1 MTTAE
6 ELEPTVDEQYIDYA
20 LTELA
25 RAAASMDAPPY
36 ARPEEKAPTRLARAY
51 ELCKSGRVSVDTQG
65 VFNIPGSTY
74 PQRYLVDPQ
83 GCSCPASQKSR
94 SKWCYHL
101 VAAAL
106 WDRWQSR
113 ITPGYKSLFIKGAI
127 PVPRVDRDIEEAEMA
142 EEAAL
147 LDWPPEESLL
157 DAPAAPVAVQ
167 EPVQATQP
175 TLAAERQVSPLAQLP
190 GASQTA
196 TTPLSPYRPLAEI
209 IADLS
214 KPLSKEC
221 VATRQQ
227 QGQTLSYLHWWD
239 VRLLLDTYAPGWHG
253 EIVEV
258 QESDREVP
266 DRQGTVSTLHTC
278 TVRYRLTIPCAEGQV
293 SREALGRE
301 EAAIVQYGDHTS
313 NASAMAMT
321 RAAAMFGVGVW
332 LREKDGTSTALQRH
346 LLTEALQS
354 FGAQCEARGQDKQ
367 QALAQ
372 LMQAQGVTRRD
383 ALPLWAVRQMIE

>member
-1 MTTAE
+1 MDTMVHAP
-6 ELEPTVDEQYIDYA
+6 EPTVDEQYTDYA

-36 ARPEEKAPTRLARAY
+36 ALPDEKTPTRLARAY
-51 ELCKSGRVSVDTQG
+51 DLCKSGKITVDTQG
-65 VFNIPGSTY
+65 VLSIPGSTY

-94 SKWCYHL
+94 SKYCYHL

-113 ITPGYKSLFIKGAI
+113 ITPGYKSLFIKGAP
-127 PVPRVDRDIEEAEMA
+127 PVPLPTTTEPTEAD
-142 EEAAL
+142 L
-147 LDWPPEESLL
+147 LDWPSEESLA
-157 DAPAAPVAVQ
+157 DTPAEDHSVTAQ
-167 EPVQATQP
+167 EPVQATHP
-175 TLAAERQVSPLAQLP
+175 TLAAERQVPALAQLP
-190 GASQTA
+190 TASSAA
-196 TTPLSPYRPLAEI
+196 TVPPSPTRPLAAI

-214 KPLSKEC
+214 KPLPKEC

-258 QESDREVP
+258 QESDREVA
-266 DRQGTVSTLHTC
+266 DRQGTVATVHTC

-293 SREALGRE
+293 SREAIGRE
-301 EAAIVQYGDHTS
+301 EAATVQYGDHTS

-346 LLTEALQS
+346 LLTEALQA
-354 FGAQCEARGQDKQ
+354 FGAQCEAQGKDKQ

-372 LMQAQGVTRRD
+372 LMQAHSVTRRD
-383 ALPLWAVRQMIE
+383 ALPLWAVRQALA

>member
-6 ELEPTVDEQYIDYA
+6 YLEPTTDEQYTDYA

-25 RAAASMDAPPY
+25 RAAASMDCPPY
-36 ARPEEKAPTRLARAY
+36 ALPDEKTPTRLARAY
-51 ELCKSGRVSVDTQG
+51 DLCKSGAVSVDREG
-65 VFNIPGSTY
+65 VFTVAGKSQAYTANARGCTCAQSTK
-74 PQRYLVDPQ
+74 
-83 GCSCPASQKSR
+83 GKSR
-94 SKWCYHL
+94 YCYHF

-113 ITPGYKSLFIKGAI
+113 ITPGYRSLFIKGA
-127 PVPRVDRDIEEAEMA
+127 PVPTSTTHG
-142 EEAAL
+142 EAAAIDQDL
-147 LDWPPEESLL
+147 LGWPPEDDTSES
-157 DAPAAPVAVQ
+157 APVAAP
-167 EPVQATQP
+167 EPPQADVFP
-175 TLAAERQVSPLAQLP
+175 MAASLHVPPLAQLP
-190 GASQTA
+190 VASTPATA
-196 TTPLSPYRPLAEI
+196 PVPPYRPLVAI

-214 KPLSKEC
+214 TPLPKEC

-258 QESDREVP
+258 QEADREVT
-266 DRQGTVSTLHTC
+266 DRQGTLTAVHTC

-301 EAAIVQYGDHTS
+301 EGGVVQYGDHTS

-332 LREKDGTSTALQRH
+332 LREKDGTSTALHRH
-346 LLTEALQS
+346 LLADALKA
-354 FGAQCEARGQDKQ
+354 FGEQCEAHGQDKHA
-367 QALAQ
+367 ALQ
-372 LMQAQGVTRRD
+372 TLMTMHGVTRRD
-383 ALPLWAVRQMIE
+383 ALPLWAVRQALA